1 MHRITNFKFE
11 HSFNMGT
18 LRALE
23 SPEVDITTLL
33 DYLTR
38 LARRAIHIHLVVT
51 QHQGQNADQIPLEV
65 RAFPPQAR
73 I

>member
-1 MHRITNFKFE
+1 MRRITGFRFE

-18 LRALE
+18 VRAYE
-23 SPEVDITTLL
+23 SPEADIATLH
-33 DYLTR
+33 DYLAR

-51 QHQGQNADQIPLEV
+51 QHQGQNADQVPLEM
-65 RAFPPQAR
+65 RAFPSQAR

>member
-1 MHRITNFKFE
+1 MHRITGFKFE

-18 LRALE
+18 IRAFE
-23 SPEVDITTLL
+23 SPEDDKAPLL

-51 QHQGQNADQIPLEV
+51 QYQGQNADQIPLEM
-65 RAFPPQAR
+65 RAFPSHAR